1 MEKIE
6 AVSITVEHRVPPG
19 VSLPMDS
26 PCSVPTG
33 NLIPLLH
40 EIRHALARW
49 VDAGHTHV
57 IDLRSIPMSP
67 GEEERLLELLG
78 EGEVRATLSA
88 LGSSE
93 IVETTFPGVWLVTH
107 YSDDE
112 RLVGRF
118 IEICRTPDI
127 LASQSEDAAT
137 AVRRLDDLLSNAE
150 TTV

>member
-6 AVSITVEHRVPPG
+6 AVSITVEHPVPHSVDPS
-19 VSLPMDS
+19 VDP

-49 VDAGHTHV
+49 LDDGHTHV

-67 GEEERLLELLG
+67 GEERRLLELLG
-78 EGEVRATLSA
+78 DGEVRATLSA

-93 IVETTFPGVWLVTH
+93 IAETAYPGVWVVTH
-107 YSDDE
+107 YNDDE
-112 RLVGRF
+112 ALVGRF
-118 IEICRTPDI
+118 VEICQIPEI
-127 LASQSEDAAT
+127 LESQAEDAAM
-137 AVRRLDDLLSNAE
+137 ALQHLDDLLSHAE
-150 TTV
+150 TTI